1 MLDMSFISKT
11 YLKGMY
17 SCPVGSY
24 GNYSLID
31 TPCKFVFE
39 GKVLNL
45 IWGVSNVDLH
55 LMRIIKDRKPQNG
68 L

>member
-1 MLDMSFISKT
+1 MLDMFLFQKPI
-11 YLKGMY
+11 LNGMY
-17 SCPVGSY
+17 SCSLGSY

-31 TPCKFVFE
+31 TPYKFVLG